1 MLDSELSGNVSP
13 MADSDKNAEA
23 VILRI
28 FADADATVSW
38 RAKTAAELGLEPSI
52 ELKALT
58 DRGMVRSPGGQ
69 PDRLYIP
76 LLSGDLFMTPLQ
88 RRLAFIPFVIVVIFC
103 VVLAVLY
110 FLNPHA
116 FHALMPVPQR
126 HF

>member
-1 MLDSELSGNVSP
+1 
-13 MADSDKNAEA
+13 MADSDKNREA

-38 RAKTAAELGLEPSI
+38 RAKTATELGLEPSI

-58 DRGMVRSPGGQ
+58 DRGMVRSPEGQ

-76 LLSGDLFMTPLQ
+76 LLSRDLFMSPLQ
-88 RRLAFIPFVIVVIFC
+88 RRLTFIPVVIVVIFS

-116 FHALMPVPQR
+116 FHALMPEPRR